1 MRSLFRSDTATVVM
15 CCRRLKLL
23 WGANSAWFR
32 FDCPDDASWGL
43 TGVPIQPKTQDLSC
57 PWWSPSNPNLPPNP
71 RLPRSS
77 LSFSL
82 HSQSPFLQPSPHRSI
97 SPPPPFPLPLSSS
110 SRSSSLLLKFTQIH
124 RRLHQRYAARPS
136 STTPNFTITHAA
148 NQTCLTSSQPLCTS
162 SLGPPDQDSW
172 SAFAFKASPNSS
184 ACT

>member
-1 MRSLFRSDTATVVM
+1 MKGT
-15 CCRRLKLL
+15 
-23 WGANSAWFR
+23 
-32 FDCPDDASWGL
+32 
-43 TGVPIQPKTQDLSC
+43 
-57 PWWSPSNPNLPPNP
+57 NLPPNP

-97 SPPPPFPLPLSSS
+97 SPPPPFPLPLPSSS

-184 ACT
+184 ACTQSDQCETFDSPSTQVEISSSKARTPTGPGSGEAAIAAAPPAWQR